1 MAGLFCRALARMEL
15 GACGNS
21 GRRMQIIPVIDIRNG
36 VAVRAIAGERHNYRP
51 LVTDLT
57 NSTEP
62 AEILKALQAQFSCEA
77 CYVAD
82 LDGIEHGQINRCT
95 LAEMIRTGVSL
106 ILDAGVKTPDEVL
119 QLPDV
124 GTGKVVVSSESLA
137 PVSRLDEFLAGTGHA
152 EIVFSLD
159 LKRGQLLTAD
169 AAWQQRSPLELVREL
184 FLAGIREMIVLDL
197 AAVGTGDGIP
207 TLELCRTIKH
217 NWPDIRLISGGGVH
231 SSRCLET
238 ACAAGLDG
246 LLVASALHD
255 GRLTSADLAAYR

>member
-1 MAGLFCRALARMEL
+1 MAGLFCRALARIEP

-62 AEILKALQAQFSCEA
+62 AEILKALKAQFSCEA

-82 LDGIEHGQINRCT
+82 LDGIERGQINRCT
-95 LAEMIRTGVSL
+95 LAEMIRTGVSI
-106 ILDAGVKTPDEVL
+106 ILDAGVRTPEDVL

-124 GTGKVVVSSESLA
+124 DTGKVVVSSESLA
-137 PVSRLDEFLAGTGHA
+137 QVSQLHAFLAGTGRA
-152 EIVFSLD
+152 QLVFSLD

-184 FLAGIREMIVLDL
+184 YLSGIRETIVLDL
-197 AAVGTGDGIP
+197 AAVGTGYGIP
-207 TLELCRTIKH
+207 TLELCRTIKQS
-217 NWPDIRLISGGGVH
+217 WPEMRLISGGGVH
-231 SSRCLET
+231 SSRCLE
-238 ACAAGLDG
+238 AASAAGLDG

-255 GRLTSADLAAYR
+255 GRLTSVDLAAYR